1 MTALKKAISRPEF
14 IILMSAI
21 MAIHALAID
30 AILPALSQISE
41 YFSLSDDNDRQFIVT
56 ALFVG
61 YAFGVIIYGISSDS
75 FGRKVPIYVG
85 IFIFLLGTILSLFAT
100 SFEMLLFGRAM
111 QGFGSAAPQIV
122 ATAITRD
129 VYKGRGMAQVMSLMM
144 MMFMLVP
151 AIAPLI
157 GQAVLLIS
165 NWQGIFVL
173 FLLYSLVILAWFVI
187 RLPETLQVEERV
199 TLSFSQ
205 IWASIKEV
213 FRNRRATTFMVVE
226 GLSFGAIL
234 TYLSTAQQ
242 IFQEHFGLGERFPM
256 YFGGL
261 ALVMMLAAFVN
272 STLVERLGM
281 HFLVIRGASVLFVL
295 SSMYLLVLFLNDH
308 TVPFWSFMVYACLA
322 YFSLGLLFGNIHSL
336 AMEEVG
342 HVAGAAASVIGSVS
356 TIIAVIIAAY
366 AGSFYN
372 DSITPIVLCF
382 TLLMLPI
389 IYLTWF
395 DAQNS

>member
-157 GQAVLLIS
+157 GQAVLLVYNI
-165 NWQGIFVL
+165 
-173 FLLYSLVILAWFVI
+173 Y
-187 RLPETLQVEERV
+187 
-199 TLSFSQ
+199 
-205 IWASIKEV
+205 
-213 FRNRRATTFMVVE
+213 
-226 GLSFGAIL
+226 
-234 TYLSTAQQ
+234 
-242 IFQEHFGLGERFPM
+242 
-256 YFGGL
+256 GG
-261 ALVMMLAAFVN
+261 
-272 STLVERLGM
+272 
-281 HFLVIRGASVLFVL
+281 
-295 SSMYLLVLFLNDH
+295 
-308 TVPFWSFMVYACLA
+308 
-322 YFSLGLLFGNIHSL
+322 
-336 AMEEVG
+336 
-342 HVAGAAASVIGSVS
+342 
-356 TIIAVIIAAY
+356 
-366 AGSFYN
+366 
-372 DSITPIVLCF
+372 
-382 TLLMLPI
+382 
-389 IYLTWF
+389 
-395 DAQNS
+395 